1 MIYFSYLILL
11 FILLKWNI
19 YTQNL
24 SLNKENPKNPLIKGK
39 KDIYSFQS
47 RDNFSRMNNKNSI
60 LKENLSP
67 LKKNLIIGVISKYNW
82 NIIQPFFKSFENIG
96 FKNCDC
102 VIFISKISKDILKKI
117 QSFGIIVNRIPQKY
131 YDMNI
136 NKVRWKLYMDFI
148 IDNLY
153 KYNLV
158 LAIDTRDSIFQ
169 QDIFKLYGSK
179 KSFLGV
185 GVEFYFP

>member
-1 MIYFSYLILL
+1 MI

-102 VIFISKISKDILKKI
+102 VIFISKISKDILKK
-117 QSFGIIVNRIPQKY
+117 
-131 YDMNI
+131 
-136 NKVRWKLYMDFI
+136 
-148 IDNLY
+148 
-153 KYNLV
+153 YNL
-158 LAIDTRDSIFQ
+158 LE
-169 QDIFKLYGSK
+169 L
-179 KSFLGV
+179 
-185 GVEFYFP
+185 